1 MYGFWGI
8 ILLFG
13 MGNRLFALIVTR
25 SLGRRHDNSS
35 EAISERR
42 LPASKSSFGIFR
54 RLVRRYI
61 TLPATFGYRHQ
72 QPFGLCTLPTRLQSL
87 MIFLYV
93 GLNIIL
99 SSVKYSAFPHNL

>member
-8 ILLFG
+8 ILVFG
-13 MGNRLFALIVTR
+13 MGNRLFALIVTW
-25 SLGRRHDNSS
+25 SLSRRHGNS

-42 LPASKSSFGIFR
+42 ISNSKSSFAVVR

-72 QPFGLCTLPTRLQSL
+72 QPFGWCTLPTRIQSL
-87 MIFLYV
+87 MIFLYI
-93 GLNIIL
+93 GINIIL
-99 SSVKYSAFPHNL
+99 SSVKYTAFAHNI